1 MVVGHP
7 WSVYRVR
14 DVFFFYFEEN
24 KHAQLSS
31 TPVIPV
37 DDTKVPLIHA
47 CLNRFKGTLNG
58 RGSKRTCFSMRCI
71 IVGGDDAELI
81 DHFNN
86 DATYHRFTEVLGSW
100 SFGDYFKED
109 AIRLLFDLLCQKY
122 ELPQHG
128 IYASYFSADTSSG
141 LSPDNES
148 KSILQKYLA
157 EERIRPSMSK
167 ADYWITG
174 ETGPC
179 GPCLGIFFDRS
190 ASQDGVGSVMNKT
203 DSKFIEIC
211 RLVFVEFNRQ
221 ADGVL
226 EPLQN
231 KHVLTGINVEC
242 LAAILQNKETHYE
255 LDVYD
260 DVLTHIS
267 CYARREAGFYS
278 GKIGDADTLGV
289 DTAYR
294 LLADHIRMIAVT
306 NAPGSQLGLG
316 NEGRKYF
323 LYCADKQAVQYGHLV
338 LEADVEKLDQ
348 ERHEIII
355 EGILQ
360 NEEDLCPEG
369 YKKMGKIVEDEMM
382 IYKNTMAEL
391 RDQELPFDM
400 GGKKKKKKDATS
412 VVWYATRV
420 IEFLGRRTQIILKNK
435 DTRCSLVPLCNALLL
450 GEKITLSLDI
460 KKVSES
466 HLIFL
471 VQSYLLSQMQL
482 EQNLELSESNKQV
495 LGVLPKLPGS
505 LYFDVTFG
513 SSCGFELTSETAL
526 FAFLGVPLH
535 HGWLVDPQDVELG
548 SAISKSSYTKLS
560 YHLGVYDELIRPSEN
575 SGSQKHGGF
584 KEDMF
589 YSELAF
595 SVTGLEEL
603 GSTSC
608 AKMSTFL
615 LGPQLTSYGFSVLHD
630 DLKARQPTVLF
641 WNEKL
646 ITVCKVQDQ
655 IYVLLNDLSLLS
667 TETDVVWE
675 RLTEENGDGLF
686 VDCDFV
692 PRDSKVQSILPLT
705 KNERKKRNRKEKR
718 GLKKKEGGRN
728 EDRDGEKTDDEE
740 YEKTEEKDDEK
751 TGEKD
756 DGNIEDQP
764 NISGLCGNLNISPID
779 FLGRST
785 HIIHQINDG
794 PCALIAACNILLLK
808 GRIFFEP
815 HETAVSIEF
824 LVNLVISLLNE
835 SVKMKVLRYIPGL
848 LDGSNE
854 KAEVGEHE
862 TRKFG
867 LYTADADSLSI
878 FPRQVN
884 EHGKSK
890 SKEDLELE
898 RQLGLEENVMICGNG
913 WKRSWTI
920 TCDQKSLDVV
930 EPGYSAV
937 VFSEIMVVM
946 VVERGTAAVVVPMVA
961 VVPMVSD
968 TVAVVSVVS
977 DTVVMVMPVVS
988 DAVVQVWFRTPVT
1001 FRAKAPSAAMKSESE
1016 AMVSRSTAALST
1028 VMA

>member
-109 AIRLLFDLLCQKY
+109 AIRLLFDLLCQ
-122 ELPQHG
+122 
-128 IYASYFSADTSSG
+128 
-141 LSPDNES
+141 
-148 KSILQKYLA
+148 
-157 EERIRPSMSK
+157 
-167 ADYWITG
+167 
-174 ETGPC
+174 
-179 GPCLGIFFDRS
+179 
-190 ASQDGVGSVMNKT
+190 
-203 DSKFIEIC
+203 
-211 RLVFVEFNRQ
+211 FNRQ

-513 SSCGFELTSETAL
+513 RCKDVNF
-526 FAFLGVPLH
+526 FAG
-535 HGWLVDPQDVELG
+535 
-548 SAISKSSYTKLS
+548 
-560 YHLGVYDELIRPSEN
+560 PSTN
-575 SGSQKHGGF
+575 
-584 KEDMF
+584 
-589 YSELAF
+589 
-595 SVTGLEEL
+595 
-603 GSTSC
+603 
-608 AKMSTFL
+608 L
-615 LGPQLTSYGFSVLHD
+615 L
-630 DLKARQPTVLF
+630 R
-641 WNEKL
+641 
-646 ITVCKVQDQ
+646 VQDQ

-728 EDRDGEKTDDEE
+728 EDRDGEKTDDEA

-751 TGEKD
+751 TG
-756 DGNIEDQP
+756 
-764 NISGLCGNLNISPID
+764 
-779 FLGRST
+779 
-785 HIIHQINDG
+785 
-794 PCALIAACNILLLK
+794 
-808 GRIFFEP
+808 
-815 HETAVSIEF
+815 
-824 LVNLVISLLNE
+824 
-835 SVKMKVLRYIPGL
+835 
-848 LDGSNE
+848 
-854 KAEVGEHE
+854 GE
-862 TRKFG
+862 R
-867 LYTADADSLSI
+867 
-878 FPRQVN
+878 
-884 EHGKSK
+884 
-890 SKEDLELE
+890 
-898 RQLGLEENVMICGNG
+898 
-913 WKRSWTI
+913 
-920 TCDQKSLDVV
+920 
-930 EPGYSAV
+930 
-937 VFSEIMVVM
+937 
-946 VVERGTAAVVVPMVA
+946 
-961 VVPMVSD
+961 
-968 TVAVVSVVS
+968 
-977 DTVVMVMPVVS
+977 
-988 DAVVQVWFRTPVT
+988 
-1001 FRAKAPSAAMKSESE
+1001 
-1016 AMVSRSTAALST
+1016 
-1028 VMA
+1028 

>member
-306 NAPGSQLGLG
+306 NAPGSQL
-316 NEGRKYF
+316 
-323 LYCADKQAVQYGHLV
+323 V
-338 LEADVEKLDQ
+338 LASLSCNFNS
-348 ERHEIII
+348 III

-595 SVTGLEEL
+595 SV
-603 GSTSC
+603 
-608 AKMSTFL
+608 
-615 LGPQLTSYGFSVLHD
+615 
-630 DLKARQPTVLF
+630 
-641 WNEKL
+641 
-646 ITVCKVQDQ
+646 QDQ

-794 PCALIAACNILLLK
+794 PCALIAAC
-808 GRIFFEP
+808 
-815 HETAVSIEF
+815 
-824 LVNLVISLLNE
+824 
-835 SVKMKVLRYIPGL
+835 
-848 LDGSNE
+848 
-854 KAEVGEHE
+854 
-862 TRKFG
+862 
-867 LYTADADSLSI
+867 
-878 FPRQVN
+878 
-884 EHGKSK
+884 
-890 SKEDLELE
+890 
-898 RQLGLEENVMICGNG
+898 

>member
-835 SVKMKVLRYIPGL
+835 SVKMKAYCSEIRRNI
-848 LDGSNE
+848 
-854 KAEVGEHE
+854 
-862 TRKFG
+862 
-867 LYTADADSLSI
+867 
-878 FPRQVN
+878 
-884 EHGKSK
+884 
-890 SKEDLELE
+890 
-898 RQLGLEENVMICGNG
+898 
-913 WKRSWTI
+913 W
-920 TCDQKSLDVV
+920 
-930 EPGYSAV
+930 AV
-937 VFSEIMVVM
+937 V
-946 VVERGTAAVVVPMVA
+946 
-961 VVPMVSD
+961 
-968 TVAVVSVVS
+968 
-977 DTVVMVMPVVS
+977 
-988 DAVVQVWFRTPVT
+988 
-1001 FRAKAPSAAMKSESE
+1001 
-1016 AMVSRSTAALST
+1016 
-1028 VMA
+1028 

>member
-615 LGPQLTSYGFSVLHD
+615 LGPQLTSYGPIVLKYEETYGLWFSWD
-630 DLKARQPTVLF
+630 GKFDLTTIFVIDGVRAEIRAPYCGKFSEEAKLNDYLSYILRIVELYRIKGFGLPAFFPKLVSTLSNPPCRPEVCNARQLEGFQRRLNCF
-641 WNEKL
+641 WD
-646 ITVCKVQDQ
+646 IV
-655 IYVLLNDLSLLS
+655 LS
-667 TETDVVWE
+667 TLAL
-675 RLTEENGDGLF
+675 RSSLARAGLF
-686 VDCDFV
+686 
-692 PRDSKVQSILPLT
+692 
-705 KNERKKRNRKEKR
+705 
-718 GLKKKEGGRN
+718 
-728 EDRDGEKTDDEE
+728 
-740 YEKTEEKDDEK
+740 
-751 TGEKD
+751 
-756 DGNIEDQP
+756 
-764 NISGLCGNLNISPID
+764 SG
-779 FLGRST
+779 
-785 HIIHQINDG
+785 IHRIRRFAPHTIQ
-794 PCALIAACNILLLK
+794 CLL
-808 GRIFFEP
+808 
-815 HETAVSIEF
+815 TAVLCNTNYKEDWRPEIAETGHPF
-824 LVNLVISLLNE
+824 L
-835 SVKMKVLRYIPGL
+835 KKVLRYIPGL

-884 EHGKSK
+884 EHGKSKVIIFCGK